1 MEPPEVGISLSTLL
15 ITFIQI
21 RMSDFAQVD
30 HIFNRK
36 LNHISCYLFT
46 AYERWGKAF
55 VLMALKRSRLVYI
68 SSRHKQDGFVA

>member
-1 MEPPEVGISLSTLL
+1 
-15 ITFIQI
+15 
-21 RMSDFAQVD
+21 MSDFAQVD

-68 SSRHKQDGFVA
+68 SSRHKQDGLLRNPEGVNNAPLIWLMLLFL

>member
-1 MEPPEVGISLSTLL
+1 
-15 ITFIQI
+15 
-21 RMSDFAQVD
+21 MSDFAQVD

-55 VLMALKRSRLVYI
+55 VLMALKRSRLVIYQADTNKMDLLRDPEGVNKATLI
-68 SSRHKQDGFVA
+68 WLMRLFF

>member
-1 MEPPEVGISLSTLL
+1 
-15 ITFIQI
+15 
-21 RMSDFAQVD
+21 MSDFAQVD

-68 SSRHKQDGFVA
+68 SSRHKQDGFAA